1 MYVSCMSAGWGLIS
15 WRLMS
20 MLCDRLIIRAHDDIK
35 TEPPVSRAQSVKGA
49 VFLRISIRGTYHA
62 RDMNA

>member
-1 MYVSCMSAGWGLIS
+1 
-15 WRLMS
+15 
-20 MLCDRLIIRAHDDIK
+20 MLCDRLIFRAHDDIK

-49 VFLRISIRGTYHA
+49 VFFRISIRGTYHA